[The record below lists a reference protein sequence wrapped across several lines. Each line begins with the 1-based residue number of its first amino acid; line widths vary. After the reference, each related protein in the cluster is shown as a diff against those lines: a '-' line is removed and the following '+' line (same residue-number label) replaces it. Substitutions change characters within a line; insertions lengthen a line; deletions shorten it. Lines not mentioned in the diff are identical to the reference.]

1 MTAQQVQGRRGD
13 HIVSPPTHSPA
24 VELCSGGMGG
34 NPWGES
40 HIFPHTMDT
49 LWTQTQILG
58 KGSGHWPPTKLL
70 SFFFLP
76 IGLVLHHIS
85 ILINQYFDIYQI
97 VHLCP

>member
-13 HIVSPPTHSPA
+13 HIVSPPLQWSSA
-24 VELCSGGMGG
+24 VEELGG

-58 KGSGHWPPTKLL
+58 
-70 SFFFLP
+70 
-76 IGLVLHHIS
+76 
-85 ILINQYFDIYQI
+85 
-97 VHLCP
+97 